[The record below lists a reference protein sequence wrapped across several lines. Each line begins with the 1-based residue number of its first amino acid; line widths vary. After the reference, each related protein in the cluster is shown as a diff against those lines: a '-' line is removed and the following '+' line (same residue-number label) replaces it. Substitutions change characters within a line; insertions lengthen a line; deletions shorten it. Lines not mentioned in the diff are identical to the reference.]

1 MYWGNINWE
10 KAKAYV
16 NRLQIRIVKAVQKG
30 KWNLV
35 KRLQYLLV
43 HSFYAK
49 ALSVRR
55 VTTNKGK
62 RTAGVDNILWKT
74 AEDKIKAIYE
84 MDIKCYSPL
93 PLKRVYIEKFGK
105 KEKRPL
111 SIPTIKDRAMQALFL
126 LALEP
131 VAETTADKTSFGFR
145 KYRST
150 HDAMSHIFNLMAKDS
165 APKWILEGDIK
176 GCFDNIS
183 HKYLHE
189 NIHMDK
195 TILRK
200 FLKAGFVFEKELFLT
215 DAGTPQGG
223 PISPTLAN
231 ATLDGMEKVLAQ
243 AFWVNSKGKID
254 KKHKNIGYINL
265 IRYADDFIITA
276 KNKEIAGKAQEVIK
290 QFLSTRGLILSE
302 EKTTITNIHDGFDF
316 LGWNFRKYKKKL
328 IIKPSRNS
336 INKVTKAIGSI
347 IRDNKASSQKEV
359 ILKLNQTIRGW
370 ANYHQPVCSK
380 LTYSKLDNMIWNMLW
395 SWAKRRH
402 PNKSNPWVMK
412 KYWQRVGTRKWVFT
426 NGNITLINSFDT
438 PVVRHIALKLDKNPF
453 TDKAYFE
460 TRRQSQQRRRKAAFL
475 NTTAARTQVRV
486 MNA

>member
-1 MYWGNINWE
+1 MDDTIFKAVIKHEKRSDMSCTKYWGNIDWE

-30 KWNLV
+30 NWNLV

-62 RTAGVDNILWKT
+62 KTARIDNTLWKT
-74 AEDKIKAIYE
+74 AEEKIKAIYDL
-84 MDIKCYSPL
+84 DIKGYFPR

-111 SIPTIKDRAMQALFL
+111 SIPTMKDRAMQALFL

-131 VAETTADKTSFGFR
+131 VAETTADKISFGFR
-145 KYRST
+145 KNRST
-150 HDAMSHIFNLMAKDS
+150 HDAMSHIFNLLAKDS
-165 APKWILEGDIK
+165 APRWILEGDIK

-183 HKYLHE
+183 HEYLHE
-189 NIHMDK
+189 NVIMNK
-195 TILRK
+195 SILRK
-200 FLKAGFVFEKELFLT
+200 FLKAGFVFERKLFPT
-215 DAGTPQGG
+215 NIGTPQGG

-231 ATLDGMEKVLAQ
+231 LALDGMENALAQ

-254 KKHKNIGYINL
+254 KKHKNTGHINL

-276 KNKEIAGKAQEVIK
+276 KDKETAEKAQGIVK
-290 QFLSTRGLILSE
+290 QFLIKRGLILSE
-302 EKTTITNIHDGFDF
+302 EKTTITNIHDGFNF
-316 LGWNFRKYKKKL
+316 LGWNFRKYREKL
-328 IIKPSRNS
+328 IIKPSQNS
-336 INKVTKAIGSI
+336 VKKINQAIGSI
-347 IRDNKASSQKEV
+347 IKSNQASSQEEV

-380 LTYSKLDNMIWNMLW
+380 LTYSKLDDVTWNMLW

-402 PNKSNPWVMK
+402 PNKSNSWVMK
-412 KYWQRVGTRKWVFT
+412 KYWHKVGTRNWVFT
-426 NGNITLINSFDT
+426 NGK
-438 PVVRHIALKLDKNPF
+438 VALV
-453 TDKAYFE
+453 T
-460 TRRQSQQRRRKAAFL
+460 
-475 NTTAARTQVRV
+475 
-486 MNA
+486 